1 MSQQPQRSDLFDEIH
16 ALVTARIQ
24 GEATPEQSERLK
36 QLLTQHEAARELY
49 VRYIQETVALR
60 RMSAAEVSGRALAPG
75 GAPTRSVS
83 EESTHHAQRDVSTAG
98 NQHTSSTPQLSSDH
112 VLLQPIAVETHTHHT
127 ERDGYYDAPREA
139 QAPLRGSFV
148 RTLTHSVREVVWHP
162 IALVFLLGLFAAGI
176 VVYKFSTAPTEQPI
190 AVQPPAATPAEPA
203 ARIVS
208 TIDAEWLGALRPDGD
223 VLKPGQRLVLT
234 RGSAEARFNR
244 KAKVIFDAPAEFEVV
259 DGGTCRL
266 SAGKLTAHC
275 PPAARGFAVHTPTG
289 TVTDLGTEFGV
300 YVKNEAAGVRLE
312 EVGEEEQQPGVG
324 SQQDGKQPLIT
335 EVHVFRGQVE
345 LAQSPAQ
352 EVPKSQIPN
361 PKSQIL
367 SAGQAATISENKVQP
382 LPAADPFKFA
392 LDKLAGQPR
401 KVLLSEDF
409 EAYDIG
415 QHNTTIGP
423 WVVQTGTR
431 KGQGVSL
438 DDLRQGLADGKA
450 AGHPADASYYPAP
463 PVGARNLVVASAV
476 QNPRDTYPLLARE
489 IDGRELAGNC
499 QLLVE
504 FDFGPGQS
512 QPSLAFANE
521 VGHAAGLE
529 FWRNADAATPAIE
542 WAWLRYYHVRILIG
556 VKAGIPSEA
565 RVERSVWQGAEGWVR
580 DGDYR
585 TAVPKFDWTKP
596 PKFVIFGY
604 PAVTPATP
612 GAVFRLD
619 NIRIEVISEK

>member
-401 KVLLSEDF
+401 KVLLSDDF
-409 EAYDIG
+409 ENYELG
-415 QHNTTIGP
+415 QQVQAIGP
-423 WVVQTGTR
+423 WIVQSGTR
-431 KGQGVSL
+431 KGQGVSVIDPVERIAQSNAEGFTPL
-438 DDLRQGLADGKA
+438 
-450 AGHPADASYYPAP
+450 AP
-463 PVGARNLVVASAV
+463 PPSLVGRRVAYLGASAP
-476 QNPRDTYPLLARE
+476 NPPDTFPLLARE
-489 IDGRELAGNC
+489 IDGRLLAQNC
-499 QLLVE
+499 QVLLE
-504 FDFGPGQS
+504 FDVFLHGVGFQH
-512 QPSLAFANE
+512 SLALATDI
-521 VGHAAGLE
+521 GHTAGIEL
-529 FWRNADAATPAIE
+529 WRDTDAAKKVDVAGMN
-542 WAWLRYYHVRILIG
+542 WYRLRVLLDVANGAPRDVR
-556 VKAGIPSEA
+556 VD
-565 RVERSVWQGAEGWVR
+565 RSHWRGQEGWVR
-580 DGDYR
+580 DLSFQPPL
-585 TAVPKFDWTKP
+585 AKLDWSTP
-596 PKFVIFGY
+596 PKYVIFGY
-604 PAVTPATP
+604 PVVSPSTPAGT
-612 GAVFRLD
+612 LWID
-619 NIRIEVISEK
+619 NVRMETISEK